1 MPPSKT
7 KALELCAGCS
17 NSLTKKEHLRCS
29 ICTLAFDLVC
39 LNMSKERYRSF
50 YAANVE
56 NKNAWKCP
64 ECRSKMPK
72 TGNINTPVRGTS
84 PTATGDKTMAS
95 TSPTQDNVTMRVKKP
110 SSAGYEDLV
119 KRLSDEQE
127 DSISPIACI
136 RIFTEEMRAMR
147 EEVSRFSDRIAGLT
161 TAIKTQGTRLDD
173 LEARI
178 DALESNSIKN
188 DSCKIESLQETIS
201 QLRLEIHDRDQDML
215 GNDIEI
221 ASFPEVRNENLTH
234 TLLTVAK
241 KLGVDLEER
250 DVVNAQRIGPEP
262 SSGEGSAEPRRPR
275 PMVVRL
281 ARRASRDALL
291 QAARTRRGVTTE
303 GLLTSVTHRPF
314 YVNERLTKTNRQ
326 LFQKTREAAK
336 RSDWRYVWTRDGKI
350 YTRKEQGRPR
360 TRVRSEEDLA
370 RVFGVTDVSH

>member
-1 MPPSKT
+1 M
-7 KALELCAGCS
+7 
-17 NSLTKKEHLRCS
+17 
-29 ICTLAFDLVC
+29 
-39 LNMSKERYRSF
+39 
-50 YAANVE
+50 
-56 NKNAWKCP
+56 
-64 ECRSKMPK
+64 
-72 TGNINTPVRGTS
+72 
-84 PTATGDKTMAS
+84 
-95 TSPTQDNVTMRVKKP
+95 
-110 SSAGYEDLV
+110 
-119 KRLSDEQE
+119 
-127 DSISPIACI
+127 
-136 RIFTEEMRAMR
+136 
-147 EEVSRFSDRIAGLT
+147 
-161 TAIKTQGTRLDD
+161 
-173 LEARI
+173 EARI

-241 KLGVDLEER
+241 KLGVELEER

-370 RVFGVTDVSH
+370 RVFDVTDVSH